1 MDENDYHFCR
11 FGDDINIYCKT
22 YDDAIKI
29 LGDVREHIENA
40 EMLPLNHKKTGVY
53 KGTNRKY
60 LGFRFEKKGSKIIAK
75 REKRLIKLFIETGI
89 PLGYSGLTV
98 AIIW

>member
-1 MDENDYHFCR
+1 M
-11 FGDDINIYCKT
+11 
-22 YDDAIKI
+22 
-29 LGDVREHIENA
+29 REHIENA

-75 REKRLIKLFIETGI
+75 REKKAYKTVYRDWYTTGI
-89 PLGYSGLTV
+89 QRIDSSYHLVKERNIFRLKQPILFMC
-98 AIIW
+98 IQM